1 MSDLRKAAEMALNAL
16 DRVRLQVRG
25 AIPQQD
31 TEDAIDA
38 LRAALAEPDDVAAAV
53 EAEREASSQLP
64 TAKDSL
70 PVAANARRDAIELA
84 DALDQCCDELLIF
97 GNDFSKPLIEAAAE
111 LRRLHNVNAALLW
124 ALQQIADETYDVWTN
139 GAKAQRIA
147 ERAIKEAQT

>member
-1 MSDLRKAAEMALNAL
+1 MTR
-16 DRVRLQVRG
+16 
-25 AIPQQD
+25 
-31 TEDAIDA
+31 DA
-38 LRAALAEPDDVAAAV
+38 L
-53 EAEREASSQLP
+53 Q
-64 TAKDSL
+64 
-70 PVAANARRDAIELA
+70 LA
-84 DALDQCCDELLIF
+84 DALHRCCDELLIF